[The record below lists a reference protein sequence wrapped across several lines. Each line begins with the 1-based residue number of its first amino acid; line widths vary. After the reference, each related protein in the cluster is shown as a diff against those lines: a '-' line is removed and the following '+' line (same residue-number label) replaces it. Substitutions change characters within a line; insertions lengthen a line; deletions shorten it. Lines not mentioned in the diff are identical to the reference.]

1 MKGVHLVRM
10 RTLILLLVPFELLPH
25 RLILVP
31 RARRFLVT
39 WSENEGQPLEPL
51 IGFKLSRLFLAT
63 RMTQAK
69 KTRLSNIVDV
79 RISLHSLNRPKSIPG
94 RCSQFR
100 TVGKVRAMSYVKA
113 YLVKGFDLTPLLLM

>member
-1 MKGVHLVRM
+1 MKGAHLVRM
-10 RTLILLLVPFELLPH
+10 RTLILLFVPFELLPH
-25 RLILVP
+25 RLVP

-51 IGFKLSRLFLAT
+51 IGFKVLSRLFLAT

-100 TVGKVRAMSYVKA
+100 AVGKVRAMSYVKA